1 MPHPSRLRILSFAK
15 RTRVAVQTG
24 LMGAPFEGHSQ
35 AVFEREEN
43 QAVKRGEL
51 ARTRP
56 FQGSDWPRPEGK
68 RVSPG

>member
-35 AVFEREEN
+35 AV
-43 QAVKRGEL
+43 KRGEL